1 MWFGAL
7 LEALVLETRGR
18 RPPQVIGWRNR
29 SSWPQPLPLDEVHP
43 TTDLAYISPVTYTS
57 SMSSLPLGAGLP
69 PSRSGIAG
77 NPSILS
83 LPRGGSFVSPH
94 HSTLTPAMMSPTGFV
109 FFDSPYPPNWL
120 QLLQDQTQSI
130 FGLLPLSWPYQS
142 YSTPIQA
149 SQDPRLIPLPYHF
162 GHFVSQPPQQ
172 PTLPAH
178 YTSRPVPHSTNLDAP
193 KYHANPNGLFVN
205 ITHGSIPVEPHGIH
219 VRNLNH
225 DATREDVE
233 SYFRQAGEIEQCEVK
248 RNRNTK
254 QTTAVVSFRTSRQ
267 AQAAVVRFHGTNF
280 MGRKIGVKADNDTV
294 APDTIRSITNPTG
307 SPQSQPKSP
316 SRQGPIIVNGSGEDL
331 SHGAAQS
338 SPSKSLGRGDEK
350 GKINGNSITLSC
362 EFVADDDADNE
373 DVEGLVSKSRKLKIS
388 R

>member
-1 MWFGAL
+1 MH
-7 LEALVLETRGR
+7 GR

-29 SSWPQPLPLDEVHP
+29 SSWPQPLPLDKVHP
-43 TTDLAYISPVTYTS
+43 TKDLVSISPVNYTS
-57 SMSSLPLGAGLP
+57 SMSSPPLGTCFHQ
-69 PSRSGIAG
+69 SNNGIVGAPNAFSMLG
-77 NPSILS
+77 VGPLANP
-83 LPRGGSFVSPH
+83 H
-94 HSTLTPAMMSPTGFV
+94 YATLTPAMTSSTGFV
-109 FFDSPYPPNWL
+109 FFDSPYPPNWW
-120 QLLQDQTQSI
+120 QLLQDQTQSV
-130 FGLLPLSWPYQS
+130 FGLLPLGWPYQS

-162 GHFVSQPPQQ
+162 SQFISQPPQQ

-178 YTSRPVPHSTNLDAP
+178 YASRPVPHSTNLDLP

-205 ITHGSIPVEPHGIH
+205 ITHGSIPVQPHGIH
-219 VRNLNH
+219 IRNLNH
-225 DATREDVE
+225 DATPEDVE

-294 APDTIRSITNPTG
+294 ASDATRNITNPIG
-307 SPQSQPKSP
+307 SLQSQPKSP

-331 SHGAAQS
+331 SAGAVQS
-338 SPSKSLGRGDEK
+338 SPSRSAGRENGK
-350 GKINGNSITLSC
+350 GNTNGNHITPRSGFL
-362 EFVADDDADNE
+362 
-373 DVEGLVSKSRKLKIS
+373 LMMTQRMKIS
-388 R
+388 RVS